1 MGIQILNKDVS
12 VISSI
17 GGIPKA
23 NIGSIF
29 GTTGWAGANPFVPGD
44 FNFADGNTDYT
55 TNTVTFTKSGRLYI
69 EGYNNS
75 GYVIALGYLNGQNM
89 FWYSTSAS
97 AITNPNSFNGD
108 AGGYNDLMYFGQYGV
123 FDVVAGNTMYFSN
136 YGDSPFSDVGTVT
149 FRITSFTGTIIDRFT
164 ATKDGCYLTSATV
177 QFKGLLDD
185 GPELTAMRALRE
197 YYKGDVYYDNLIA
210 EYYESSVAIIQGIDS
225 SVNPSV
231 DYEFIYQSV
240 LKVKDF
246 VDQSMWVEGWNEYYN
261 SYLTLKNKYI
271 TNV

>member
-1 MGIQILNKDVS
+1 MTCVVTATNAVGSASATSN
-12 VISSI
+12 SI
-17 GGIPKA
+17 TA
-23 NIGSIF
+23 
-29 GTTGWAGANPFVPGD
+29 GTYANPFVPGD
-44 FNFADGNTDYT
+44 FNFADGTTPYT

-69 EGYNNS
+69 EGYSNEGLIS
-75 GYVIALGYLNGQNM
+75 AGGYLNGQRM
-89 FWYSTSAS
+89 YWYSSSAL
-97 AITNPNSFNGD
+97 AIANPNPFDGS
-108 AGGYNDLMYFGQYGV
+108 GGYPNFIDARYGV
-123 FDVVAGNTMYFSN
+123 FDVSVGNTMYFNVSD
-136 YGDSPFSDVGTVT
+136 YGEPFGDVANAY
-149 FRITSFTGTIIDRFT
+149 FRITSFTGTLIDSFT
-164 ATKDGCYLTSATV
+164 ATKGGCYLTSATV
-177 QFKGLLDD
+177 QFKGLEDD
-185 GPELTAMRALRE
+185 GVELTAMRALRD

-225 SVNPSV
+225 SVNPSI

>member
-12 VISSI
+12 IISSVI
-17 GGIPKA
+17 GKPKA

-29 GTTGWAGANPFVPGD
+29 DTTGWAGAVPFIPGD
-44 FNFADGNTDYT
+44 FDFDDGNTDYT

-69 EGYNNS
+69 EGVPNGEGEIS
-75 GYVIALGYLNGQNM
+75 AFGYLNGQLM
-89 FWYSTSAS
+89 SFYYTSGS
-97 AITNPNSFNGD
+97 ALTFPNSFGGKGD
-108 AGGYNDLMYFGQYGV
+108 GGLLYSAFYGV
-123 FDVVAGNTMYFSN
+123 FDVSVGNTMYFNVSGGN
-136 YGDSPFSDVGTVT
+136 PFEAFGDVS
-149 FRITSFTGTIIDRFT
+149 FRITSFTGTLIDSFT
-164 ATKDGCYLTSATV
+164 ATKSGCYLTTATV

-185 GPELTAMRALRE
+185 GPELTAMRTLRE
-197 YYKGDVYYDNLIA
+197 HYRGDVYYDNLIA
-210 EYYESSVAIIQGIDS
+210 EYYESSVAIIQGIDN
-225 SVNPSV
+225 SVDPSV

-246 VDQSMWVEGWNEYYN
+246 VDQSMWEEGWNEYYN